1 MKSVPQRP
9 VLRWHGGK
17 FLLAPWIIAHFP
29 PHLMYVEAYGGA
41 GSVLLQKPRSRVE
54 VYNDL
59 DGRVVNVFRIM
70 QDRAKADELCRRIY
84 LTPYARAEFDRAYEP
99 PVDEIDDA
107 HKLIVL
113 SFFGFGSDSA
123 SRGCRTGFRAK
134 VTGLG
139 RALPSASWGSW
150 HESIAEF
157 VERLRGVTIESV
169 DAITLIRRYDKPRV
183 LHYLDP
189 PYVPETR
196 TSLIGRSQSTHGYR
210 HEMDG
215 GGHAELL
222 DAVRA
227 LQGYVVLSG
236 YPSPLYEARLEG
248 WRRVETRALADGAR
262 PRTEVLWLNPACA
275 AALDRQHAGDGLP
288 MFAGA
293 AE

>member
-1 MKSVPQRP
+1 M
-9 VLRWHGGK
+9 LRWHGGK
-17 FLLAPWIIAHFP
+17 FLLADWIIQHFP
-29 PHLMYVEAYGGA
+29 PHLIYVEAYGGA
-41 GSVLLQKPRSRVE
+41 GSVLLRKPRSRVE

-59 DGRVVNVFRIM
+59 DGRVVNVFRIL
-70 QDRAKADELCRRIY
+70 QDRAKAEELARRIY

-99 PVDEIDDA
+99 PVDDIDDA
-107 HKLIVL
+107 QKLIVL

-169 DAITLIRRYDKPRV
+169 DALALMRRYDKPGV
-183 LHYLDP
+183 LFYLDP
-189 PYVPETR
+189 PYLPELR
-196 TSLIGRSQSTHGYR
+196 TSLIGRSQTTHGYR
-210 HEMDG
+210 HELDG

-222 DAVRA
+222 DALLGLA
-227 LQGYVVLSG
+227 GYVVLSG
-236 YPSPLYEARLEG
+236 YPSPLYDARLSG
-248 WRRVETRALADGAR
+248 WRRLEKQALADGAR

-275 AALDRQHAGDGLP
+275 AALDREHAG
-288 MFAGA
+288 AGTPLFREA